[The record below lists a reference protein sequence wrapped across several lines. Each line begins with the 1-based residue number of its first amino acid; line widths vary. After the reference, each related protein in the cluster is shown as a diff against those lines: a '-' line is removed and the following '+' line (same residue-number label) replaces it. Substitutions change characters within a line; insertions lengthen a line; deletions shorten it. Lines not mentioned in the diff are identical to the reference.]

1 MKKKF
6 IPRGLVALSVVTAC
20 VSCAVALESDFPHYS
35 TGGKSW
41 AKRLP
46 VNTMAV
52 TASVEEP
59 SNETNAVMDRSMV
72 KWKAGDKIK
81 IFNASNPEGMEF
93 TLDEACDGLTA
104 GTFMGEVLSGTGP
117 FYAVYP
123 SCVAGSL
130 NGEEVDI
137 VVPQEQELAS
147 GSFGNHAN
155 IAFAKVEDLSQ
166 KFPFSNVLGAVKVS
180 LSSNISAT
188 CVRIETKADEPL
200 WGAATVSMAGDIP
213 SLTFTDTQPSRQIV
227 EASGKATGKDFYV
240 MAPPGTLA
248 DGFLIQI
255 TDGWNDTMIK
265 SASASEDQRVVRSG
279 VVPLPTLEFA
289 PQVQSAFL
297 SLTPAFPTNLIYGY
311 YDGIE
316 AGGTLVPYFT
326 FSKATG
332 YYASKAEAGESRTFR
347 MQDFS
352 AGKMYQFVVPANL
365 ALGGIYDTITVESV
379 VGTEYTA
386 PTPVTFRLVQKT
398 DEAGWFVSEDY
409 SKGFIIS
416 LED

>member
-6 IPRGLVALSVVTAC
+6 IPRALAALPVILTC
-20 VSCAVALESDFPHYS
+20 VSCAVAMEPDFSHYS
-35 TGGKSW
+35 TRGRSW
-41 AKRLP
+41 AQRLP

-52 TASVEEP
+52 TASVEQP
-59 SNETNAVMDRSMV
+59 SDGTNTGTV
-72 KWKAGDKIK
+72 KWKAGDKIR
-81 IFNASNPEGMEF
+81 IFNTTNPEGVEF
-93 TLDEACDGLTA
+93 TLEEACDGLTV

-137 VVPQEQELAS
+137 VVPQKQELVS
-147 GSFGNHAN
+147 GSFGNGAN

-166 KFPFSNVLGAVKVS
+166 KFPFRNVLGAVKVS
-180 LSSNISAT
+180 LSSHIGAA
-188 CVRIETKADEPL
+188 CVRIETKADEAL
-200 WGAATVSMAGDIP
+200 WGPATVCMAGDIP
-213 SLTFTDTQPSRQIV
+213 SLTFTKPQPSRQIV
-227 EASGKATGKDFYV
+227 EASGNATGKDFYV

-248 DGFLIQI
+248 DGFILQVS
-255 TDGWNDTMIK
+255 DGWNDTMFK
-265 SASASEDQRVVRSG
+265 SASASENNRVVRSG
-279 VVPLPTLEFA
+279 VVPLPALEFA

-297 SLTPAFPTNLIYGY
+297 SLTPALPTNLIYGY
-311 YDGIE
+311 YDGIG

-332 YYASKAEAGESRTFR
+332 YYANITEAGESRTFR

-352 AGKMYQFVVPANL
+352 AGKMYQFVVPARL
-365 ALGGIYDTITVESV
+365 ALGGSYDTITVESV
-379 VGTEYTA
+379 VGSEYTA
-386 PTPVTFRLVQKT
+386 PTPFTFRLVQKT